1 MKLKR
6 YLGNPILKPIKSNNW
21 ESERVFNTAAI
32 YDKGLFHLLYRAQGV
47 DEISRIG
54 YAVSIDGYN
63 FKRFDKPVFK
73 PLVKLESQGC
83 EDPRITKIGD
93 KFYMTYTAYS
103 KWGTKLGLA
112 VTKNFIQWERL
123 GIISDNKDGVLFPE
137 LFDGYYAMLCRKD
150 MNDKDCPYGIYLAFS
165 KDLKMWRRYFLKILR
180 PVENWERLKIGVGA
194 QPIKLKEGWLII
206 YHGVDER
213 NYSLGYCILDLKD
226 PSKVLYRS
234 KEPILFPKEKYEI
247 CNSKS
252 GIVFTCGA
260 CLVANKLYIYYGGTD
275 KVVCVANAEID
286 TLI

>member
-6 YLGNPILKPIKSNNW
+6 YLGNPILKPIKSNEW
-21 ESERVFNTAAI
+21 ESGRVFNTAAI
-32 YDKGLFHLLYRAQGV
+32 YDKGLFHLLYRAQGI

-54 YAVSIDGYN
+54 YAVSVDGYN

-73 PLVKLESQGC
+73 PLGKLESQGC

-112 VTKNFIQWERL
+112 VTENFINWDRL

-137 LFDGYYAMLCRKD
+137 LFDGYYAMLYRKD
-150 MNDKDCPYGIYLAFS
+150 NSDKDRPYRVYLAYS
-165 KDLKMWRRYFLKILR
+165 RNLKIWDKNKEIFS
-180 PVENWERLKIGVGA
+180 PTETWEKLKIGVGA
-194 QPIKLKEGWLII
+194 QPIKLKEGWLVI

-213 NYSLGYCILDLKD
+213 NYSLGYCILDLKK

-234 KEPILFPKEKYEI
+234 KEPILVPKEKYEI

-252 GIVFTCGA
+252 GIVFSCGA
-260 CLVANKLYIYYGGTD
+260 CLVANELYVYYGGID
-275 KVVCVANAEID
+275 RYICVANGKI
-286 TLI
+286 I